1 MKPKKT
7 PMRMC
12 VGCREMKPKR
22 ELIRVVRSPDGAV
35 SLDPVGKKPGRGAY
49 VCRSEACLKRAIK
62 QKQLERQLE
71 TSLTPEVADALAKAL
86 ADLPPQTE
94 AT

>member
-1 MKPKKT
+1 MPKKI
-7 PMRMC
+7 PMRQC
-12 VGCREMKPKR
+12 LGCREMKPKR
-22 ELIRVVRSPDGAV
+22 ELIRVVKSPEGEIT
-35 SLDPVGKKPGRGAY
+35 LDFKGKKPGRGAY